1 MKQVKQQFPYGI
13 LVISSI
19 ILSSA
24 PHAHLSDHFKFP
36 PHYWILTDSI
46 SHAAQILQHLPTTP
60 GGETQALALGWDSA
74 TSFDPPTDPQS
85 WSDGYIHF
93 SCINPPIT
101 QQTEQHIWETPDLGS
116 YNCVHLLRPSLFV
129 LKTFAMNI
137 EQLLH
142 FPGLYCFILFVL
154 TYTTSQCNYPTI

>member
-1 MKQVKQQFPYGI
+1 MKQVKQQFPCGI

-101 QQTEQHIWETPDLGS
+101 QQTEQLYLRDSWFG
-116 YNCVHLLRPSLFV
+116 LLQLCASA
-129 LKTFAMNI
+129 KTFTICLKNLCYEHWTVTTPSRVVLFHTVRVNI
-137 EQLLH
+137 
-142 FPGLYCFILFVL
+142 YYV
-154 TYTTSQCNYPTI
+154 TV